1 VADRIIDPST
11 FSIPALALELEGHS
25 TRFALASN
33 VYGDNMEFLVRVLA
47 PPMPMGRFEQN
58 AIYRFMR
65 TGGRAQTAAEAAA
78 AVLAREMSGSTS
90 DIPFSFQGR
99 ILGEPGRPS
108 PHSFLPDPCSIDSAQ
123 NKLKAVQLITLH
135 TNFRS
140 PAGYTGPVPR
150 MGDIVK
156 VSLDAGSQGSFSL
169 QKAFFKTLERKKD
182 VVQDAQDSQES
193 CTSLQGL
200 PWGEAASGAASTPAE
215 SRRLTLAEVDAIA
228 PAGEMVVSQLSA
240 AAKTKLTSLV
250 NTEKGHWNGRT
261 ESEAGES
268 PSQPNTNSIVYKRLK
283 IYWAAML
290 LSHSPG
296 IYTTAAQAGAVAE
309 RDWIFFPS
317 GDSRGKTQAWS
328 AAYISYIMYL
338 TMAQES
344 GKSADHWRGSSAH
357 HYYMTEGKRKGWK
370 VYDLASNAG
379 GKIKADIGD
388 ILLTIYDRAAA
399 RDTPSSHG
407 DVVYKIENSK
417 AYLSG
422 GNVSDTVTTSKNVAL
437 DSNGCYKT
445 DATSRNGG
453 YPRPYIVVMKYNPK
467 TEVLPADGS

>member
-1 VADRIIDPST
+1 
-11 FSIPALALELEGHS
+11 
-25 TRFALASN
+25 
-33 VYGDNMEFLVRVLA
+33 
-47 PPMPMGRFEQN
+47 
-58 AIYRFMR
+58 
-65 TGGRAQTAAEAAA
+65 
-78 AVLAREMSGSTS
+78 
-90 DIPFSFQGR
+90 
-99 ILGEPGRPS
+99 
-108 PHSFLPDPCSIDSAQ
+108 
-123 NKLKAVQLITLH
+123 
-135 TNFRS
+135 
-140 PAGYTGPVPR
+140 
-150 MGDIVK
+150 
-156 VSLDAGSQGSFSL
+156 
-169 QKAFFKTLERKKD
+169 
-182 VVQDAQDSQES
+182 
-193 CTSLQGL
+193 
-200 PWGEAASGAASTPAE
+200 
-215 SRRLTLAEVDAIA
+215 
-228 PAGEMVVSQLSA
+228 MVVSQLSA

-370 VYDLASNAG
+370 VYDLASAAG

-467 TEVLPADGS
+467 TEDLPAAGS